1 VNEAKHRL
9 LLSAFKLFDLGLMVL
24 SFGLATI
31 VVASETGSMS
41 LVEFL
46 SMKVKL
52 SNFVTFAVMLSVW
65 HFIFTLCGLYESR
78 RLAARGSES
87 IDAVKAAT
95 LVSICLIVCATVF
108 RIRMITSAFLVLFWI
123 FSCVLVVS
131 GRLLVRNVL
140 GRIRRCGRDLHFIL
154 ILGTN
159 SRALSF
165 ASRIEAK
172 PELGYR
178 VLGFVDDE
186 WDGIAGF
193 LGAGYN
199 FCCNFAGLPEFLRRN
214 VVDEIAFYLPFRSF
228 YQYAS
233 DVAALCE
240 QQGIIM
246 RFDPDIF
253 NLRIARPRTED
264 FDGQPQI
271 AVYANPLE
279 GLPLLV
285 KRMLDLAISFML
297 LVLLAPLFIVVSV
310 LIKLTSEGPV
320 FFLQQRVGVN
330 KRRFLI
336 FKFRTMVPNAE
347 KMLAA
352 LEALNEV
359 SGPVFKIKN
368 DPRLTPIGKILRR
381 TSIDELPQLI
391 NVLRGEMSLV
401 GPRPMAVRDFE
412 GFSEDWQRRRFSIRP
427 GITCLWQVNGRSS
440 IPFQQWME
448 LDMQYIEQWSLW
460 LDLKILARTIPA
472 VLKGAGA
479 A

>member
-52 SNFVTFAVMLSVW
+52 SNFVTFAVMLFVW

-95 LVSICLIVCATVF
+95 LVSICLIVCAAVF
-108 RIRMITSAFLVLFWI
+108 HIRMITSAFLVLFWI
-123 FSCVLVVS
+123 FSSVLVVS

-140 GRIRRCGRDLHFIL
+140 GRIRRRGRDLHFVL

-199 FCCNFAGLPEFLRRN
+199 FCCNFGGLPEFLRRN

-228 YQYAS
+228 YEYAS

-271 AVYANPLE
+271 AVYAGALE

-285 KRMLDLAISFML
+285 KRMLDLAISFVL

-336 FKFRTMVPNAE
+336 YKFRTMVPHAE
-347 KMLAA
+347 KMLAE

-440 IPFQQWME
+440 IPFRQWME

>member
-1 VNEAKHRL
+1 MNEAKHRL
-9 LLSAFKLFDLGLMVL
+9 LLSAFKLFDLGLVVL

-31 VVASETGSMS
+31 VVASETGGMS

-87 IDAVKAAT
+87 IDAVKATT
-95 LVSICLIVCATVF
+95 LVSICLIVCATLF
-108 RIRMITSAFLVLFWI
+108 HIRMITSAFLVLFWI

-140 GRIRRCGRDLHFIL
+140 GRIRRRGRDLHFIL

-186 WDGIAGF
+186 WEGIAGF

-228 YQYAS
+228 YEYAS

-271 AVYANPLE
+271 AVYAGALE

-285 KRMLDLAISFML
+285 KRMLDLAISFVL

-336 FKFRTMVPNAE
+336 YKFRTMVPNAE
-347 KMLAA
+347 KMLAE

-359 SGPVFKIKN
+359 SGPVFKIK
-368 DPRLTPIGKILRR
+368 
-381 TSIDELPQLI
+381 
-391 NVLRGEMSLV
+391 
-401 GPRPMAVRDFE
+401 
-412 GFSEDWQRRRFSIRP
+412 
-427 GITCLWQVNGRSS
+427 
-440 IPFQQWME
+440 
-448 LDMQYIEQWSLW
+448 
-460 LDLKILARTIPA
+460 
-472 VLKGAGA
+472 
-479 A
+479 